1 MKNDSPL
8 NLPGIFGGLGLGI
21 IAFQNRK
28 EYGGGLKG
36 LVGAAKGQM
45 TGEHGDNKLDQINSK
60 LDTLMGSD
68 NQAPNSSVV
77 GGGSLGTTYENAPA
91 PAPPEEELP
100 ESPMTMKGPLFFNE
114 GFRKLPVGV
123 QKDIIN
129 NSKNK

>member
-8 NLPGIFGGLGLGI
+8 DFMGPNIVTGIK
-21 IAFQNRK
+21 AFKNRK
-28 EYGGGLKG
+28 EYGGGVKGMFGALKG
-36 LVGAAKGQM
+36 QL

-68 NQAPNSSVV
+68 SNTNQGPGNSVV
-77 GGGSLGTTYENAPA
+77 GGGSLGTTYENT
-91 PAPPEEELP
+91 APPEEELP

-114 GFRKLPVGV
+114 GFRSLPKSV